1 MNVYENCPV
10 LENPRWLM
18 RLVEKSD
25 AEDLL
30 EVYSDKRALPY
41 FNSDNC
47 DGDNFYYPTIDRM
60 NDALDFWIQ
69 SYETEWFVRW
79 AIIDKTLSKAIGTI
93 EAFHRP
99 YREDFGE
106 VGVIRLDVGSE
117 YEKADIL
124 KEILELFVPK
134 AYEFFDCSEII
145 TKIPN
150 YAVERAEAAESI
162 GFERTDKCLVG
173 DDGYAYNGYWTIT
186 KGSQA

>member
-1 MNVYENCPV
+1 MNIYRECPLFENNDYEIRLFRDEDCHDYLKVYG
-10 LENPRWLM
+10 
-18 RLVEKSD
+18 
-25 AEDLL
+25 
-30 EVYSDKRALPY
+30 DKNALPY

-145 TKIPN
+145 TKISN

>member
-79 AIIDKTLSKAIGTI
+79 AIIDQTLSKAI
-93 EAFHRP
+93 
-99 YREDFGE
+99 
-106 VGVIRLDVGSE
+106 
-117 YEKADIL
+117 
-124 KEILELFVPK
+124 
-134 AYEFFDCSEII
+134 
-145 TKIPN
+145 
-150 YAVERAEAAESI
+150 
-162 GFERTDKCLVG
+162 
-173 DDGYAYNGYWTIT
+173 
-186 KGSQA
+186 